1 MSSTFAPEKR
11 SLGQRAAALGLTLV
25 SPRGAAFLLLI
36 VLVIAITVLN
46 PNFAQPDQLVRFIQR
61 VAPVAL
67 VAIGQY
73 FVIVSGEFDLSQG
86 SVITTQVVVAA
97 SYIGQDDSRILPG
110 ILMMVGI
117 GLAVGLINGLVTTL
131 LKVPSFIVTLGMML
145 ALLGAAFWL
154 GGLPSGNPTET
165 IRQLGRG
172 GIRDLP
178 VINFLPWSVI
188 VLVIVIVIAI
198 WFARRPFGRA
208 MKAAGDNV
216 VTAEFAGIRV
226 WAVKTGAFVISSLSA
241 TLVGLIL
248 VGSAGV
254 HQNTGRGY
262 EFIAITAVVLGGV
275 VLGGGRGW
283 VVGAIAGAFA
293 LEALFMLLNFTPV
306 PATYRDAIQGVI
318 IIAAVAYA
326 AVTFRSRRRPS
337 PLAAA
342 PAATPETS
350 PERELGPDVDDSTP
364 AGSAPHP
371 STPDGTAKQGGQ

>member
-1 MSSTFAPEKR
+1 MSTFAPER
-11 SLGQRAAALGLTLV
+11 PTIGQRAGNLGLALV

-36 VLVIAITVLN
+36 VLMIAITVLN
-46 PNFAQPDQLVRFIQR
+46 PQFAQPDDLVRFVQR

-97 SYIGQDDSRILPG
+97 TYIGQDDSRILPG
-110 ILMMVGI
+110 VLLMVGI
-117 GLAVGLINGLVTTL
+117 GLAVGIVNGLVTTL
-131 LKVPSFIVTLGMML
+131 LKVPSFIMTLGMML
-145 ALLGAAFWL
+145 ALLGFAFWV

-165 IRQLGRG
+165 IRQVGRG

-178 VINFLPWSVI
+178 VINFLPWSVVILI
-188 VLVIVIVIAI
+188 VVIALAI
-198 WFARRPFGRA
+198 WFSRRPFGRA

-216 VTAEFAGIRV
+216 VTAEYAGIRV

-283 VVGAIAGAFA
+283 VVGAVAGAFA

-326 AVTFRSRRRPS
+326 AVTFRSRRKPS
-337 PLAAA
+337 ALAAS
-342 PAATPETS
+342 AAAAPETS
-350 PERELGPDVDDSTP
+350 PERELEPEPAEAP

-371 STPDGTAKQGGQ
+371 SDQDGSAKQGGQ

>member
-1 MSSTFAPEKR
+1 MSTAFAPEKR
-11 SLGQRAAALGLTLV
+11 PVGRRIADLALALV
-25 SPRGAAFLLLI
+25 SPRGAAFLLLV
-36 VLVIAITVLN
+36 VLLVAIAILN
-46 PNFAQPDQLVRFIQR
+46 PYFAQPDQLVRFIQR

-97 SYIGQDDSRILPG
+97 AYIGQDDSRILPG
-110 ILMMVGI
+110 VLMMIGI
-117 GLAVGLINGLVTTL
+117 GLAVGVVNGLATTL

-145 ALLGAAFWL
+145 ALLGFAFWA

-165 IRQLGRG
+165 IRQVGRG

-178 VINFLPWSVI
+178 VIEFLPWSVVI
-188 VLVIVIVIAI
+188 LVAAIALAV
-198 WFARRPFGRA
+198 WFSRRPAGRA

-216 VTAEFAGIRV
+216 VTAEYAGIRV
-226 WAVKTGAFVISSLSA
+226 WAVKTGAFVISSLAA

-283 VVGAIAGAFA
+283 VGGAVAGAFA

-306 PATYRDAIQGVI
+306 PSTYRDAIQGVI

-326 AVTFRSRRRPS
+326 AVTFRSRRRRAS
-337 PLAAA
+337 AAAA
-342 PAATPETS
+342 PTETS
-350 PERELGPDVDDSTP
+350 PARELEPDAESSTP

-371 STPDGTAKQGGQ
+371 SGPGGTEKQGGQ

>member
-1 MSSTFAPEKR
+1 MSTFTPEKPTVAR
-11 SLGQRAAALGLTLV
+11 RLAGLGLALV
-25 SPRGAAFLLLI
+25 SPRGAAFLLLA
-36 VLVIAITVLN
+36 VLLIAIAVLN
-46 PNFAQPDQLVRFIQR
+46 PYFAQPDQMVRFIQR

-86 SVITTQVVVAA
+86 SVITTQVVIAA
-97 SYIGQDDSRILPG
+97 SFIGKDDSRILPG
-110 ILMMVGI
+110 VLLMLGV
-117 GLAVGLINGLVTTL
+117 GLAVGLVNGLVTTL
-131 LKVPSFIVTLGMML
+131 LKVPSFIATLGMML
-145 ALLGAAFWL
+145 ALLGFAFWM

-165 IRQLGRG
+165 IRQVGRG
-172 GIRDLP
+172 GIRDVP
-178 VINFLPWSVI
+178 IIEFLPWSVVI
-188 VLVIVIVIAI
+188 LVIAVALAI
-198 WFARRPFGRA
+198 WFSRRPFGRA

-216 VTAEFAGIRV
+216 VTARYAGIRV
-226 WAVKTGAFVISSLSA
+226 WAVKTAAFVISSLAA

-248 VGSAGV
+248 IGSAGV

-283 VVGAIAGAFA
+283 VGGAVAGAFA

-306 PATYRDAIQGVI
+306 PSTYRDAIQGVI

-326 AVTFRSRRRPS
+326 AVTFRTRRRAS

-342 PAATPETS
+342 VTPETS
-350 PERELGPDVDDSTP
+350 PDRELEPEPSEAP

-371 STPDGTAKQGGQ
+371 PGPDGTAKQGGQ